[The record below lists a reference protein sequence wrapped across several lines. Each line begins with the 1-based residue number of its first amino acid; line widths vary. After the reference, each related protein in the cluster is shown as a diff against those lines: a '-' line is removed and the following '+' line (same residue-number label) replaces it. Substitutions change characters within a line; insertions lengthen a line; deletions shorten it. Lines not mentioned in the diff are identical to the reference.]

1 MFGHQFY
8 HQALRKYIIMFGNMF
23 NDIYINRT
31 NTSGTTIQNFKVPIS
46 YGPKEQWLARL
57 NADPNLNTPVAV
69 QLPRLSFEITSM
81 AYAPDRTVNKLQRNV
96 AISDGNNTL
105 RSQSTPVPYD
115 ISISLYGM
123 FAGNEDAIQVV
134 EQILPF
140 FRPEWTNTVKLV
152 PEMGQYFDVPTV
164 LTDMSIEDT
173 YEADFQARRAIIYTF
188 NFTVKGLLFGPVTKK
203 GIIRRTL
210 IDFTIP
216 SANNSTGDQIRAA
229 SPLEGPQARI
239 TITPGLLANGSPT
252 SNSSASVAVT
262 SINANSTYGYAID
275 HENFFDGLARHNHD
289 K

>member
-1 MFGHQFY
+1 MLGTTYY
-8 HQALRKYIIMFGNMF
+8 HETIRKYVAIFGTLF
-23 NDIYINRT
+23 NDIN
-31 NTSGTTIQNFKVPIS
+31 IQRRNSAGVITEQIKVPIS